1 MFDCSPSVNR
11 QGGMHNI
18 AVLVST
24 GLFDDDEDDDDDE
37 EVVLVPVTISSEA
50 EASQYCPASQT
61 VFLHMQVS
69 SLIDDMSVFL
79 QEAGPQGTA
88 YSMSSNDGLLRTHA
102 RPNPFKL
109 NNSSELSLQ
118 QNVPV
123 SLVQIDVP
131 LLLDPHLQSLELLSV
146 PSVFEHDSPAQQ
158 RQFFVLVVP
167 LSERVPGV

>member
-1 MFDCSPSVNR
+1 
-11 QGGMHNI
+11 MHNI

-88 YSMSSNDGLLRTHA
+88 YS
-102 RPNPFKL
+102 
-109 NNSSELSLQ
+109 
-118 QNVPV
+118 
-123 SLVQIDVP
+123 
-131 LLLDPHLQSLELLSV
+131 
-146 PSVFEHDSPAQQ
+146 
-158 RQFFVLVVP
+158 
-167 LSERVPGV
+167 